1 MGRKAKYTPD
11 EKIWAVKEYLDGRM
25 SAENIAR
32 ALEMGKSGG
41 CMVRRWARQYQLN
54 GEAIFLSSEH
64 NSSYSVQFKEEVC
77 QAYLAGKGSYE
88 DIAAQYGISS
98 HSVVRRWVSKYTGSR
113 NELKAYKPQ
122 PEVYMADRKKTTQ
135 EERVQIVQWYF
146 EHGCSYKNTA
156 AEFGCSY
163 SQVRDWVIKFKDKGE
178 DGLLDRR
185 GKRKADDELS
195 SEEKKD
201 REIARLKAV
210 NLHLQMENELLKKA
224 EEAERRWLRDTAGS
238 DRTR

>member
-11 EKIWAVKEYLDGRM
+11 EKIWAVKEYLEGRM
-25 SAENIAR
+25 SAVNIAR
-32 ALEMGKSGG
+32 TLGMGKRGD
-41 CMVRRWARQYQLN
+41 CKVRAWVKQYRLN
-54 GEAIFLSSEH
+54 GEAIFQPSEH
-64 NSSYSVQFKEEVC
+64 NRSYSAQFKEEVC
-77 QAYLAGKGSYE
+77 QACLTGKGSYE
-88 DIAAQYGISS
+88 DIAARYGISS
-98 HSVVRRWVSKYTGSR
+98 PEVVRQWIRKYTGSR
-113 NELKAYKPQ
+113 NELKAYEPQ
-122 PEVYMADRKKTTQ
+122 PEVYMAGRKKTTQ
-135 EERVQIVQWYF
+135 KERIQIVHWYF